1 MANQSTSM
9 NCIQHQAGQKR
20 PLNDCQEVETQDGF
34 PYIVFDTETTGLNLQ
49 NDRIV
54 QLSMI
59 KVLSETHHETFD
71 EYINPELP
79 RKYQLQS
86 KAFKKIHKID
96 PDFLNQQS
104 PFQKTHAEDILEF
117 LDDIKYAF
125 GHNVLFD
132 WGFLVTAFTNLGV
145 NEETGKPWVK
155 MLKQLDFKLVDTMK
169 MSVVVY
175 PELQRYRL
183 SDLVK
188 HLDIDK
194 VKVSASTPKKMKAGG
209 PTRKGEL
216 HDALVDVLVT
226 NQVIFNLIGKLHLT
240 LDDISKDSKFSYR
253 ISDLDL
259 INKAINSPSSV
270 TEEERKLL
278 TEIAEKT
285 MSRERFSKG
294 KFLKESN
301 TGLLKKEVDYITK
314 KRNGIADQIEIKLRQ
329 ILIKHRTQ
337 PKSGSQP
344 E

>member
-9 NCIQHQAGQKR
+9 NFIQPQAGQKR

-34 PYIVFDTETTGLNLQ
+34 PYIVFDTETTGLSLKK
-49 NDRIV
+49 DRIV

-59 KVLSETHHETFD
+59 KVLSKTHHETFD

-79 RKYQLQS
+79 RSFQLQS
-86 KAFKKIHKID
+86 KAYKIHNLH

-104 PFQKTHAEDILEF
+104 PFQKTHAEDILKF
-117 LDDIKYAF
+117 LDDIKYVF

-169 MSVVVY
+169 MSVVAY
-175 PELQRYRL
+175 PELQWYRL

-194 VKVSASTPKKMKAGG
+194 VKVSASAPKKMKAGG

-226 NQVIFNLIGKLHLT
+226 NQVIFNLMDTLHLT
-240 LDDISKDSKFSYR
+240 LDDISEDSKFSYR

-270 TEEERKLL
+270 TEGERKLL

-294 KFLKESN
+294 RFLKDSD
-301 TGLLKKEVDYITK
+301 TGLLEKEVDYIIK
-314 KRNGIADQIEIKLRQ
+314 KRNGIADQIEIKLRR
-329 ILIKHRTQ
+329 ILIQHRTQ
-337 PKSGSQP
+337 R
-344 E
+344 